1 MDTTRATRDA
11 ATCRAVIAGAT
22 EAVGE
27 LLAPLWQVQGAELG
41 ALLAQLDELASRAGG
56 ARVAVAAEA
65 QTRGEITASQAGST
79 ATWIAAHAPSASAG
93 TGAAGV
99 ARLLREGTRRDCLP
113 VLAAVTSGRIGVSV
127 GLAVFGEFGRLRPRW
142 RDGAAP
148 TVLEGLLELG
158 RADGA
163 RGV

>member
-27 LLAPLWQVQGAELG
+27 LLAPLWQVQG
-41 ALLAQLDELASRAGG
+41 DELASRAGG